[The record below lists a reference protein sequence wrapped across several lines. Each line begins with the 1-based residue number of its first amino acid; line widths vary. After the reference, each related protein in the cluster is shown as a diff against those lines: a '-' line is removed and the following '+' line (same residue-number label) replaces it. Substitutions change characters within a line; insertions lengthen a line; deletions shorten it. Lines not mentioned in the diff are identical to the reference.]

1 MSQKYIDFV
10 PSKKPSNKAATTRVV
25 RKTTTVAPRMEEA
38 YSAPS
43 VKKMQEPVRSAP
55 TRKVVRT
62 SSAPREY
69 YSAGNA
75 GNFSIKKEPEYG
87 VIEDFHAKFVRA
99 EVEKRPLS
107 RSHFKTQESEISRI
121 KSNNINKSLKEGN
134 TSGGSDNKKSND
146 QSLKIPKSPFI
157 AKAKVSKRPLSKNTY
172 SKSVQPTKEPTSG
185 PVTIIT
191 KPEPEGGK
199 GSMVIAVI
207 LTIILGAV
215 AGTIAFLIL
224 PK

>member
-10 PSKKPSNKAATTRVV
+10 PSKKPSNKATTRVV
-25 RKTTTVAPRMEEA
+25 RRTTTVTSRTEEA
-38 YSAPS
+38 SPAPS
-43 VKKMQEPVRSAP
+43 VKKVQKPVRSAP

-62 SSAPREY
+62 SSAPQEY

-87 VIEDFHAKFVRA
+87 VIEDFHPKFVRA

-134 TSGGSDNKKSND
+134 TGGGSDNKKSNN

-157 AKAKVSKRPLSKNTY
+157 AKAKVNKRPLSKNIY

-191 KPEPEGGK
+191 KPESEGGK

>member
-25 RKTTTVAPRMEEA
+25 RKTATVTSRTEEA
-38 YSAPS
+38 SPAPS
-43 VKKMQEPVRSAP
+43 VKKVQRPVRNAPSRKATRTPSA
-55 TRKVVRT
+55 TQG
-62 SSAPREY
+62 Y
-69 YSAGNA
+69 YSANNA
-75 GNFSIKKEPEYG
+75 STFSIKGEPEYG
-87 VIEDFHAKFVRA
+87 VIEDFHPKFVSV

-121 KSNNINKSLKEGN
+121 KSNNINKSLKGN
-134 TSGGSDNKKSND
+134 SKSGGFDNKKSDN

-157 AKAKVSKRPLSKNTY
+157 AKAKVNKRPLSKNTY
-172 SKSVQPTKEPTSG
+172 SKSVQPTKEPTNG
-185 PVTIIT
+185 PVTIIA